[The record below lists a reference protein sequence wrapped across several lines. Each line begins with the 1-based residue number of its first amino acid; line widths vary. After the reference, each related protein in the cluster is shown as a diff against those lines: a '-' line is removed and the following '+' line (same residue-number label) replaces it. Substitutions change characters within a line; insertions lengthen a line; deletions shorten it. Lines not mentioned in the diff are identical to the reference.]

1 MKRQVHEY
9 SSLPE
14 PRMGAERPVLGY
26 SWGIYTI
33 YVCVYEGRNFGLKT
47 FFLLLAKIAFL
58 LKEMAEFAKLS
69 LQKKI

>member
-1 MKRQVHEY
+1 MNILPLLNPAWGQSTLYWVMHE
-9 SSLPE
+9 
-14 PRMGAERPVLGY
+14 A
-26 SWGIYTI
+26 YTLYM
-33 YVCVYEGRNFGLKT
+33 YVCMEGKNFGLKT

>member
-1 MKRQVHEY
+1 M
-9 SSLPE
+9 
-14 PRMGAERPVLGY
+14 
-26 SWGIYTI
+26 
-33 YVCVYEGRNFGLKT
+33 YVCMEGRNFGLKT